1 LGEYRYKSGSSRM
14 PRDMFGQWTYLIWL
28 ALFIGL
34 PVLGLGLRGRSALW
48 QQRRALALIS
58 FGALAGG
65 WAWDAL
71 SVRLGVW
78 YYAPA
83 NGINFWLVGLPIEEW
98 LWIVGVTLMFGLLTA
113 LLMEKERGS

>member
-1 LGEYRYKSGSSRM
+1 
-14 PRDMFGQWTYLIWL
+14 MFEQWTYLIWL

-34 PVLGLGLRGRSALW
+34 PLLGLWLRGRSALP
-48 QQRRALALIS
+48 QQRRALAIIS
-58 FGALAGG
+58 LGALAGG

-83 NGINFWLVGLPIEEW
+83 NGMNFWIVGLPIEEW
-98 LWIVGVTLMFGLLTA
+98 LWILGVTLMFGMLTI